1 MRITGIICPCRQEL
15 EPFLRL
21 TADLEQVRIK
31 KLIFFTGN
39 IGAAQVVLCSSGIG
53 KVNSA
58 AAAQI
63 MADRFEVEA
72 IIVSGTAG
80 STDGRA
86 GLLDTVICDTAVYH
100 DLVPAALQTENPH
113 MSEAVFHADR
123 SLTSHLSQSGYIFGR
138 MASGDVFADSSV
150 RLRIAEKTG
159 AVCADMET
167 AAVAHCCFINDI
179 PFTAVRTIT
188 DTPEYGGIKTCLA
201 NLDRA
206 AELSAAAVAEILGH
220 DKI

>member
-1 MRITGIICPCRQEL
+1 MRIVGIICPCRQEL

-21 TADLEQVRIK
+21 ASDLRQVRIK

-39 IGAAQVVLCSSGIG
+39 IGAVQVVLCSSGIG

-58 AAAQI
+58 VAAQI
-63 MADRFEVEA
+63 MTDRFEAGA
-72 IIVSGTAG
+72 IIVSGAAG

-86 GLLDTVICDTAVYH
+86 GLFDTVICDTAVYH
-100 DLVPAALQTENPH
+100 DLAPAVLKTENPH

-123 SLTSHLSQSGYIFGR
+123 KLTSHLPQSSYIFGC
-138 MASGDVFADSSV
+138 MASGDEFIDGRNRV
-150 RLRIAEKTG
+150 RIAEKTG

-188 DTPEYGGIKTCLA
+188 DTLEYGGIKNCLA
-201 NLDRA
+201 NIDRA
-206 AELSAAAVAEILGH
+206 AELSAAAVAEILKS
-220 DKI
+220 DEI